1 MKLLDFNKR
10 FPNEEACE
18 NHLRMIREKEGV
30 KCSKCGCTHQYWDKT
45 RKCWHCSKCGHD
57 TTLTSGTVMHGSKLP
72 LMYWFTAMHLM
83 TATKKTFSALEMQRQ
98 LGHKRYQ
105 PIWEMMHKLR
115 SVMGERDDK
124 YKLQNTVELDEG
136 FFTCDDERKESKT
149 TNEGKDKAQEKDSLK
164 PGLGSERKAKV
175 EVMVESEETEPKKKG
190 QKSRKAGHIKMKVM
204 KDLSAETIN
213 NIAEKAIDSS
223 ADIIGD
229 AYPSHSQLDK
239 VAANVKKDVVKPKD
253 APKILPW
260 VHTAIANEKS
270 LFRDMYH
277 GIKEEFLQE
286 YLNEFCYKFNR
297 RYFGD
302 RVFDRLTI
310 AAVSYRPTFEHRMYG
325 SKPTAKCG

>member
-1 MKLLDFNKR
+1 MT
-10 FPNEEACE
+10 A
-18 NHLRMIREKEGV
+18 
-30 KCSKCGCTHQYWDKT
+30 
-45 RKCWHCSKCGHD
+45 
-57 TTLTSGTVMHGSKLP
+57 GTVMHGSKLP

-115 SVMGERDDK
+115 SVMGVRDDK

-136 FFTCDDERKESKT
+136 FFTCDDERKNTTKSDVESG
-149 TNEGKDKAQEKDSLK
+149 EDKEKDRLK

-204 KDLSAETIN
+204 KDLSADTIN
-213 NIAEKAIDSS
+213 DIAAKAIDPS

-229 AYPSHSQLDK
+229 AYPSHSKLDD

-260 VHTAIANEKS
+260 VHTAISNAKS

-297 RYFGD
+297 RYFGEK
-302 RVFDRLTI
+302 VFDRLVI
-310 AAVSYRPTFEHRMYG
+310 AAVSYKPTFEHRLYG
-325 SKPTAKCG
+325 TKVTPKCG

>member
-1 MKLLDFNKR
+1 
-10 FPNEEACE
+10 
-18 NHLRMIREKEGV
+18 
-30 KCSKCGCTHQYWDKT
+30 
-45 RKCWHCSKCGHD
+45 
-57 TTLTSGTVMHGSKLP
+57 MHGSKLP
-72 LMYWFTAMHLM
+72 LMYWFTAIHLM

-115 SVMGERDDK
+115 SVMGVRDDK

-136 FFTCDDERKESKT
+136 FFTCNDERKDVPATDAGSGDAKEQ
-149 TNEGKDKAQEKDSLK
+149 DRLK
-164 PGLGSERKAKV
+164 PRLGSERKAKV

-204 KDLSAETIN
+204 KDLSSATIN
-213 NIAEKAIDSS
+213 EIAGKAIESS

-229 AYPSHSQLDK
+229 AYPSHSKLDD
-239 VAANVKKDVVKPKD
+239 VAAKVKKDVVKPKD

-260 VHTAIANEKS
+260 VHTAIANAKS

-297 RYFGD
+297 RYFGEK
-302 RVFDRLTI
+302 VFDRLVI

-325 SKPTAKCG
+325 TKVTLKCG